1 MSTAGKNV
9 FLLGPGFIGR
19 NVVDI
24 LLSEGYTVTTLVRRE
39 SAGAELQKGGVKAIL
54 GTLEDADTIT
64 TQTIASDIVFHTA
77 TADHLPSVEAV
88 LRGVKARAEQGKKT
102 IFIHTSGTSLLGD
115 DSKGQYKGDKV
126 FSDDAPQEIDA
137 LPDTAS
143 HREIDLAILKAR
155 KDLGT
160 KAKLVIM
167 IPPLI
172 YGVNDKHKRLSIQIP
187 TLTRFALKHGYAG
200 QVGAGASVWST
211 VHVLD
216 LARAYVTLL
225 HWLEKTDANEVL
237 KNPYFFCENGEEYPW
252 GEFVKAI
259 GIALHQA
266 GRIKDPNPRTI
277 PESDYKDLFGPLTA
291 WVVGSNSRS
300 RAKRLRSL
308 GWQPREKDVFASLK
322 DDEIPLLLQET
333 AQFSGYAGVAASGVP
348 S

>member
-1 MSTAGKNV
+1 MSTSGKNV
-9 FLLGPGFIGR
+9 FLIGPGFIGR

-24 LLSEGYTVTTLVRRE
+24 LLSEEYTVTTLVRRE
-39 SAGAELQKGGVKAIL
+39 SYGAELQKDGINTIL
-54 GTLEDADTIT
+54 GTLEDSDTIT
-64 TQTIASDIVFHTA
+64 AQTVASDIVIHTA

-88 LRGVKARAEQGKKT
+88 LKGVRARADQNKQT

-126 FSDDAPQEIDA
+126 FSDDAPQDIDA
-137 LPDTAS
+137 LPDTAA

-155 KDLGT
+155 NDLGA

-172 YGVNDKHKRLSIQIP
+172 YGVNEKYKRLSIQLP

-225 HWLEKTDANEVL
+225 HWLEKTDAHEVL

-252 GEFVKAI
+252 GEFVRTI
-259 GIALHQA
+259 GSTLHKA
-266 GRIKDPNPRTI
+266 GRIQDPNPRTI
-277 PESDYKDLFGPLTA
+277 SESEYNDLFGPFTA

-300 RAKRLRSL
+300 RAKRLREL
-308 GWQPREKDVFASLK
+308 GWEPREKDVLASLAE
-322 DDEIPLLLQET
+322 DEIPIILEEKGE
-333 AQFSGYAGVAASGVP
+333 FSGYAGVAASGKP